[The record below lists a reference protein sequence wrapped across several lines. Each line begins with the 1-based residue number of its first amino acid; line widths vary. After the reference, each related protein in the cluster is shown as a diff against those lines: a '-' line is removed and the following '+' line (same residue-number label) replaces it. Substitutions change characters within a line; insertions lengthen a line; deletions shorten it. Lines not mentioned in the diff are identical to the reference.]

1 MEPKKTFHDLVAAFE
16 KHIEDD
22 LVFHKKV
29 CSQLET
35 LNKTNEE
42 LSAILSGLTFGKKA
56 IIGAALIIGS
66 IVGIGMGLK
75 AILTWFR

>member
-1 MEPKKTFHDLVAAFE
+1 MEPKKSFHDLVAAFE

-22 LVFHKKV
+22 AVFHKKV
-29 CSQLET
+29 CSQLEV

-42 LSAILSGLTFGKKA
+42 LTAVLSGLTFGKKA

-66 IVGIGMGLK
+66 IVGIGLGLK
-75 AILTWFR
+75 TILTWFK